1 MTGAADVDLGALLE
15 HAPAI
20 VYVARPDG
28 SIAYAN
34 AAWERFTGLPVETVL
49 EHGWSSVLHP
59 DDASRAGAEWL
70 AAMASAAVFR
80 EEFRIRDRAGEFR
93 WVISHAIPTFDAGGT
108 VSAWYGTVIPIDERR
123 TAEAA
128 LASLADAIPQ
138 LVWANDAAG
147 NALHVNR
154 RWIEYTGLSFDESL
168 GRGWTHVLHAD
179 DVPDMEAVWA
189 EALTTGTFHSERAY
203 RLRRHDGAYR
213 WFVVRAVAVRDE
225 SGAILR
231 WYGTNTDVDDA
242 YRAAQRRTML
252 DRLGAAFA
260 ESLDYERT
268 ARTVVSAMCE
278 DFADFAFIDVVED
291 DRLQRI
297 AVESGR
303 LSAEP
308 ASFRTFAPPPEAERH
323 PINLVLRTG
332 RTQIVAQCDDAW
344 RRATTWSDEH
354 YAFVATLP
362 MASIAHVPMIAAG
375 ERIGVLTFGAALG
388 TGRSFTQADLDEAEE
403 IARRAAVA
411 LANARLYRDLAASE
425 ERYRGLIDTAQE
437 GVWIIDGAANTRYVN
452 AHMAEMLGYTP
463 DEMYGRW
470 FFDFADPREHE
481 AARQA
486 IQEHRGGSGIRRE
499 SQLLHKDGRIVCVI
513 VASNPIAD
521 ADGAYNGSLGM
532 FTDITERK
540 ALETQYRV
548 LAEAGE
554 VLAASLDLAQTFPA
568 LAALTVRNFADVCRI
583 HECGPDGTPR
593 LIATAYA
600 DSAHGNVAAAHAGEG
615 GFARVVVANAIASG
629 ESLYVPHIE
638 PALREGLGAQSL
650 IVVPLVA
657 RGATLG
663 AITLVAAADGA
674 GTFVPDD
681 LRLAELLAKRAAVA
695 IDNARLYD
703 EERRLARMR
712 EVVARASDVLSG
724 SLDLDAL
731 LGRFADL
738 LVAELAAEATIA
750 LDAERTVDTE
760 RAVVR
765 RSAAVAGDAAVLRV
779 ALRHRDTVVGTVTLR
794 ANAPFG
800 ANDVAL
806 LHELAAR
813 AAVAIE
819 NAQLYAREH
828 RVAMTLQRAMLPAVL
843 PEVAGLAFD
852 AVYFPGATE
861 AEIGGDWY
869 DAIAL
874 PDGRVVVSI
883 GDVTGRGLTAAVIMG
898 RMRQAIETLST
909 YESDP
914 VRLLD
919 AADGVLR
926 RAHPDA
932 IVTALVG
939 VVDPA
944 ARTLA
949 YATAG
954 HPTPIV
960 RASDGTL
967 RQLPGR
973 GLPLGLREGREP
985 PATTVVLPPSSLVV
999 FFTDGLVE
1007 STRDIDEGE
1016 RRVFAALADPALAD
1030 GLAPAAALVARV
1042 LDDGIRDDVAVLT
1055 MRVSATPSEARDWT
1069 MRWRFDPHDWRRAY
1083 DVRETLAETLSAA
1096 AANVDLPAAELVF
1109 GELVG
1114 NAVRHAPGFVDVELT
1129 WDDDATPVLHVIDDG
1144 PGYRPQT
1151 DLPSPDSESGRGLY
1165 IVAQLTREFTV
1176 MKLPR
1181 RGAHARAVLLTR
1193 A

>member
-1 MTGAADVDLGALLE
+1 V
-15 HAPAI
+15 PSI

-28 SIAYAN
+28 TIAFAN
-34 AAWERFTGLPVETVL
+34 AAWERFSGLPVQAVL
-49 EHGWSSVLHP
+49 DNGWADVVHP
-59 DDASRAGAEWL
+59 DDAARVGSAWL
-70 AAMASAAVFR
+70 AAMASLVPFR
-80 EEFRIRDRAGEFR
+80 EEFRVRDRAGEFG
-93 WVISHAIPTFDAGGT
+93 WVISHAVPTFDAGGDA
-108 VSAWYGTVIPIDERR
+108 SAWYGTVIPIDERR

-138 LVWANDAAG
+138 LVWTSDAAG
-147 NALHVNR
+147 NAIHVNR
-154 RWIEYTGLSFDESL
+154 RWIEYTGLGFDESL
-168 GRGWTHVLHAD
+168 GRGWARVLHPD
-179 DVPDMEAVWA
+179 DVPEMEESWRA
-189 EALTTGTFHSERAY
+189 ALVTGTFSSEHAY
-203 RLRRHDGAYR
+203 RMRRHDGVYR

-225 SGAILR
+225 NGAIVR
-231 WYGTNTDVDDA
+231 WYGTNTDVDDQ

-252 DRLGAAFA
+252 DRLGVAFT

-278 DFADFAFIDVVED
+278 DFADFAFVDVVED
-291 DRLQRI
+291 GRLQRI

-303 LSAEP
+303 LGGDA
-308 ASFRTFAPPPEAERH
+308 ARFRTFAPPPEAERH

-332 RTQIVAQCDDAW
+332 RTQIVPECDDAW
-344 RRATTWSDEH
+344 LRATTWSDEH
-354 YAFVATLP
+354 YTFAHALP
-362 MASIAHVPMIAAG
+362 MASIAYVPMTVAG
-375 ERIGVLTFGAALG
+375 EQVGVLTFGAAIG
-388 TGRSFTQADLDEAEE
+388 TGRRFTQADLDEAEE
-403 IARRAAVA
+403 IARRAAIA
-411 LANARLYRDLAASE
+411 LANARLYRDLAQSE
-425 ERYRGLIDTAQE
+425 ARYRGLIDTAQE
-437 GVWIIDGAANTRYVN
+437 GVWIIDGAARTRYVN
-452 AHMAEMLGYTP
+452 AHMSAMLGYSP
-463 DEMYGRW
+463 DEMYDRW
-470 FFDFADPREHE
+470 FFDFADPREHDG
-481 AARQA
+481 ARQA
-486 IQEHRGGSGIRRE
+486 IADHRGGSGIRRE
-499 SQLLHKDGRIVCVI
+499 SRLLHRDGHIVCVM
-513 VASNPIAD
+513 VASSPIIAG
-521 ADGAYNGSLGM
+521 DGSYNGSLGM

-568 LAALTVRNFADVCRI
+568 LAALAVRNFADVCRI
-583 HECGPDGTPR
+583 HELAADGTTR
-593 LIATAYA
+593 LVATAYA
-600 DSAHGNVAAAHAGEG
+600 DSARADVAAAHVGEG
-615 GFARVVVANAIASG
+615 GFSRVVVANAIENG
-629 ESLYVPHIE
+629 TSLFLPQIE
-638 PALREGLGAQSL
+638 PELRGALGAQSL

-681 LRLAELLAKRAAVA
+681 MRLAELLAKRAAVA

-738 LVAELAAEATIA
+738 LVAELAPEATIA
-750 LDAERTVDTE
+750 LHPDRV
-760 RAVVR
+760 VVR
-765 RSAAVAGDAAVLRV
+765 RRATVAGDAPQLRA
-779 ALRHRDTVVGTVTLR
+779 ALRHRDAVVGTVTLR
-794 ANAPFG
+794 SDAPFG
-800 ANDVAL
+800 SDDVAL
-806 LHELAAR
+806 LQELAAR

-828 RVAMTLQRAMLPAVL
+828 RVAMTLQRAMLPALL
-843 PEVAGLAFD
+843 PVVAGLAFD

-898 RMRQAIETLST
+898 RMRQAIETLAT

-919 AADGVLR
+919 AADSVLR

-939 VVDPA
+939 VVDPT

-960 RASDGTL
+960 RTPEGML

-985 PATTVVLPPSSLVV
+985 PATTVVLPQSSLVV

-1016 RRVFAALADPALAD
+1016 RRVFAALADPTVAD
-1030 GLAPAAALVARV
+1030 GRAPAAALVARV
-1042 LDDGIRDDVAVLT
+1042 LDDGVRDDVAVLT
-1055 MRVSATPSEARDWT
+1055 LRLSAAPSAVRDWT

-1083 DVRETLAETLSAA
+1083 DVREALAETLCAYG
-1096 AANVDLPAAELVF
+1096 VDVDVPAAELVF

-1144 PGYRPQT
+1144 PGYVPRT
-1151 DLPSPDSESGRGLY
+1151 GLPPDDAESGRGLY

-1176 MKLPR
+1176 TQLPR
-1181 RGAHARAVLLTR
+1181 RGAHARAVLLLTR

>member
-1 MTGAADVDLGALLE
+1 V
-15 HAPAI
+15 PAI

-28 SIAYAN
+28 TIAFAN
-34 AAWERFTGLPVETVL
+34 AAWERFSGLPVQMVL
-49 EHGWSSVLHP
+49 DHGWAELVHA
-59 DDASRAGAEWL
+59 DDAARVGSAWL
-70 AAMASAAVFR
+70 SAMATVVPFR
-80 EEFRIRDRAGEFR
+80 EEFRIRDRGGEFR
-93 WVISHAIPTFDAGGT
+93 WVISHAIPTLDAGGGA
-108 VSAWYGTVIPIDERR
+108 SAWYGTVIPTDERR

-147 NALHVNR
+147 NAIHVNR
-154 RWIEYTGLSFDESL
+154 RWIEYTGLGFDESL
-168 GRGWTHVLHAD
+168 GHGWARVLHPD
-179 DVPDMEAVWA
+179 DVSAMEQDWR
-189 EALTTGTFHSERAY
+189 EALATGAFHSERAY
-203 RLRRHDGAYR
+203 RMRRHDGVYR

-225 SGAILR
+225 NGAVLR
-231 WYGTNTDVDDA
+231 WYGTNTDVDDQ

-252 DRLGAAFA
+252 DRLGVAFT

-278 DFADFAFIDVVED
+278 DFADFAFVDVVED
-291 DRLQRI
+291 GRLQRI

-303 LSAEP
+303 LGSEAGR
-308 ASFRTFAPPPEAERH
+308 FRPFAPPPEADRH

-332 RTQIVAQCDDAW
+332 RTQIVPECDDAW
-344 RRATTWSDEH
+344 LRATTWSDEH
-354 YAFVATLP
+354 YAFVRALP
-362 MASIAHVPMIAAG
+362 MASIAYVPMIAAG
-375 ERIGVLTFGAALG
+375 ERIGVLTFGAAIG
-388 TGRSFTQADLDEAEE
+388 TGRSFTRADLDEAEE

-411 LANARLYRDLAASE
+411 LANARLYRDLAQSE

-437 GVWIIDGAANTRYVN
+437 GVWIIDGAARTRYVN
-452 AHMAEMLGYTP
+452 AHMSAMLGYTP
-463 DEMYGRW
+463 DEMYDRW
-470 FFDFADPREHE
+470 FFDFADLREHDG
-481 AARQA
+481 ARQA
-486 IQEHRGGSGIRRE
+486 IADHRGGSGIRRE
-499 SQLLHKDGRIVCVI
+499 SRLLHRDGHIVCVM
-513 VASNPIAD
+513 VASSPILD

-554 VLAASLDLAQTFPA
+554 VLAASLDVAQTFPA
-568 LAALTVRNFADVCRI
+568 LAALAVRNFADVCRI
-583 HECGPDGTPR
+583 HERTADGTPR
-593 LIATAYA
+593 LVATAYA
-600 DSAHGNVAAAHAGEG
+600 DASHGEVAAAHAAEG
-615 GFARVVVANAIASG
+615 GFARVLVANAIASG
-629 ESLYVPHIE
+629 ESLYLPQIGPE
-638 PALREGLGAQSL
+638 LREGLGAQSI
-650 IVVPLVA
+650 IVVPLVT
-657 RGATLG
+657 RGAILG

-674 GTFVPDD
+674 GTFVPEDMQ
-681 LRLAELLAKRAAVA
+681 LAELLAKRAAVA
-695 IDNARLYD
+695 IDNARLYG

-712 EVVARASDVLSG
+712 DVVARASEALSG

-738 LVAELAAEATIA
+738 LVAELAAEVTIA
-750 LDAERTVDTE
+750 LHPDRV
-760 RAVVR
+760 VVR
-765 RSAAVAGDAAVLRV
+765 RSATVAGDAPQLRA
-779 ALRHRDTVVGTVTLR
+779 ALRYRDADVGTVTLR
-794 ANAPFG
+794 SDEPFG
-800 ANDVAL
+800 SDDVAL

-828 RVAMTLQRAMLPAVL
+828 RVAMTLQSAMLPAVL

-874 PDGRVVVSI
+874 ADGRVVVSI

-898 RMRQAIETLST
+898 RMRQAIETLAT

-919 AADGVLR
+919 AADSVLR

-939 VVDPA
+939 VIDPG

-960 RASDGTL
+960 RAPGGVL

-985 PATTVVLPPSSLVV
+985 PATTVVLPASSLVV

-1016 RRVFAALADPALAD
+1016 RRVFAALADPAIAD
-1030 GLAPAAALVARV
+1030 GRAPAAALVARV
-1042 LDDGIRDDVAVLT
+1042 LDDGIRDDVAVLVL
-1055 MRVSATPSEARDWT
+1055 RISDAPSAVNDWT
-1069 MRWRFDPHDWRRAY
+1069 MRWRFDPDDWRRAY
-1083 DVRETLAETLSAA
+1083 DVRETLAETLRAYGT
-1096 AANVDLPAAELVF
+1096 NVDLPAAELVF

-1114 NAVRHAPGFVDVELT
+1114 NAVRHAPGFVEVELT
-1129 WDDDATPVLHVIDDG
+1129 WDDETTPVLHVIDDG
-1144 PGYRPQT
+1144 PGYVPRS
-1151 DLPSPDSESGRGLY
+1151 DLPDQDAESGRGLY

-1176 MKLPR
+1176 TQRTP
-1181 RGAHARAVLLTR
+1181 RGAHARAVLLTGDG
-1193 A
+1193 

>member
-1 MTGAADVDLGALLE
+1 VLEGGIDADLHALLE
-15 HAPAI
+15 HVPAI

-28 SIAYAN
+28 AITFAN
-34 AAWERFTGLPVETVL
+34 AAWERFSGLPVETVP
-49 EHGWSSVLHP
+49 ESGWTDVLHP
-59 DDASRAGAEWL
+59 ADAARVGAAWL
-70 AAMASAAVFR
+70 GAMASAAPFR

-93 WVISHAIPTFDAGGT
+93 WVISHAVPAFDAGGA
-108 VSAWYGTVIPIDERR
+108 VAAWYGTVIPIDERR

-128 LASLADAIPQ
+128 LTSLADAIPQ

-147 NALHVNR
+147 NAVHVNR
-154 RWIEYTGLSFDESL
+154 RWIEYTGVSFEESL
-168 GRGWTHVLHAD
+168 GRGWERVLHPD
-179 DVPDMEAVWA
+179 DVAAMEEGWRD
-189 EALTTGTFHSERAY
+189 ALVTGTFRAERAY
-203 RLRRHDGAYR
+203 RMRRHDGVYR

-231 WYGTNTDVDDA
+231 WYGTNTDVDDQ

-252 DRLGAAFA
+252 DRLGIAFA

-278 DFADFAFIDVVED
+278 DFADFAFVDVVED
-291 DRLQRI
+291 GRLQRI

-303 LSAEP
+303 LGTDQAP
-308 ASFRTFAPPPEAERH
+308 FRTFAPPPEADRH

-332 RTQIVAQCDDAW
+332 RTQIVARCDDAW
-344 RRATTWSDEH
+344 LRATTWSDEH
-354 YAFVATLP
+354 YAFAATLP
-362 MASIAHVPMIAAG
+362 MASIAYVPMIAAG
-375 ERIGVLTFGAALG
+375 ERLGVLTFGAALG

-411 LANARLYRDLAASE
+411 LANARLYRDLAQSE
-425 ERYRGLIDTAQE
+425 ARYRGLLDTALE
-437 GVWIIDGAANTRYVN
+437 GIWIIDRAARTRYVN
-452 AHMAEMLGYTP
+452 AHMSAMLGYTP
-463 DEMYGRW
+463 DEMYDRW
-470 FFDFADPREHE
+470 FFDFADPREHAE
-481 AARQA
+481 ARRA
-486 IQEHRGGSGIRRE
+486 IEDHRGGAGIRRE
-499 SQLLHKDGRIVCVI
+499 SRLLHRDGHVVCVM
-513 VASNPIAD
+513 VASSPITG

-548 LAEAGE
+548 LAQAGE
-554 VLAASLDLAQTFPA
+554 VLAAALDVEHTFPA
-568 LAALTVRNFADVCRI
+568 LAELAVREFADVCRI
-583 HECGPDGTPR
+583 HADDGGTPR
-593 LIATAYA
+593 LVATAYA
-600 DSAHGNVAAAHAGEG
+600 DEAQRSVAAAHAGES
-615 GFARVVVANAIASG
+615 GFARGVVAKALASG
-629 ESLYVPHIE
+629 EPLFLPRIE
-638 PALREGLGAQSL
+638 PALRDALGAQSL

-663 AITLVAAADGA
+663 AITLVAAANGVR
-674 GTFVPDD
+674 TFGPDD

-695 IDNARLYD
+695 IDNARLYG
-703 EERRLARMR
+703 EERRLARIR
-712 EVVARASDVLSG
+712 AIVARASDVLSG

-738 LVAELAAEATIA
+738 LVGELAVEATIA
-750 LDAERTVDTE
+750 LESG

-765 RSAAVAGDAAVLRV
+765 RSGALDAGAPSLRV
-779 ALRHRDTVVGTVTLR
+779 PLRHRDTVVGTVTVR
-794 ANAPFG
+794 GTAPFG
-800 ANDVAL
+800 ASDAAL
-806 LHELAAR
+806 LRELAAR
-813 AAVAIE
+813 AAVAVE

-828 RVAMTLQRAMLPAVL
+828 RVAMTLQSAMLPAVL
-843 PEVAGLAFD
+843 PAVAGLEFD

-898 RMRQAIETLST
+898 RMRQAIETLAT

-919 AADGVLR
+919 AADSVLR

-944 ARTLA
+944 ARTLT

-960 RASDGTL
+960 RAADGTL

-973 GLPLGLREGREP
+973 GLPLGLREGREA
-985 PATTVVLPPSSLVV
+985 PATTVVLPPASLIV

-1016 RRVFAALADPALAD
+1016 RRVFAALAEPALAE
-1030 GLAPAAALVARV
+1030 GRAPAAALVARV
-1042 LDDGIRDDVAVLT
+1042 LDDGVRDDVAVLT
-1055 MRVSATPSEARDWT
+1055 MRMAATPAAASDWT
-1069 MRWRFDPHDWRRAY
+1069 MRWRFDPRDWRRAY
-1083 DVRETLAETLSAA
+1083 DVRETLAEALASAA
-1096 AANVDLPAAELVF
+1096 AEVDVPAAELVF

-1129 WDDDATPVLHVIDDG
+1129 WDDAQTPVLHVIDDG
-1144 PGYRPQT
+1144 PGYAPRT
-1151 DLPSPDSESGRGLY
+1151 GLPSAESESGRGLY

-1176 MKLPR
+1176 TQLR

-1193 A
+1193 

>member
-1 MTGAADVDLGALLE
+1 M
-15 HAPAI
+15 PAI

-28 SIAYAN
+28 TIAFAN
-34 AAWERFTGLPVETVL
+34 TAWERFSGLPVQTVL
-49 EHGWSSVLHP
+49 DHGWVDVLHP
-59 DDASRAGAEWL
+59 GDAARVGGAWAG
-70 AAMASAAVFR
+70 AMASAVPFR

-93 WVISHAIPTFDAGGT
+93 WVISHAIPTFDAAGG

-138 LVWANDAAG
+138 LVWANDANG
-147 NALHVNR
+147 NAVHVNR

-168 GRGWTHVLHAD
+168 GRGWARVIHPD
-179 DVPDMEAVWA
+179 DVPDMEEGWRD
-189 EALTTGTFHSERAY
+189 ALATGTFHSERAY
-203 RLRRHDGAYR
+203 RLRRHDGVYR

-225 SGAILR
+225 NGAILR
-231 WYGTNTDVDDA
+231 WYGTNTDVDDQ

-252 DRLGAAFA
+252 DRLGVAFT

-278 DFADFAFIDVVED
+278 DFADFAFVDVVVED
-291 DRLQRI
+291 GRLQRI

-303 LSAEP
+303 LGTDAGR
-308 ASFRTFAPPPEAERH
+308 FRPFAPPPEAERH

-332 RTQIVAQCDDAW
+332 RTQIVPECDEAW
-344 RRATTWSDEH
+344 RRATTWNDEH

-362 MASIAHVPMIAAG
+362 MASIAYVPMIAAG
-375 ERIGVLTFGAALG
+375 EPIGVLTFGAASG
-388 TGRSFTQADLDEAEE
+388 TGRRFTQADLDEAEE

-425 ERYRGLIDTAQE
+425 ARYRGLIDTAQE
-437 GVWIIDGAANTRYVN
+437 GIWIIDRAARTRYVN
-452 AHMAEMLGYTP
+452 ARMSEMLGYTP
-463 DEMYGRW
+463 DEMYDRW
-470 FFDFADPREHE
+470 FFDFADAREHE
-481 AARQA
+481 GVRLA
-486 IQEHRGGSGIRRE
+486 IEEHRGGSGIRRE
-499 SQLLHKDGRIVCVI
+499 SQLLHKDGRIVCVM
-513 VASNPIAD
+513 VASSPIVD
-521 ADGAYNGSLGM
+521 ADGTYNGSLGM
-532 FTDITERK
+532 FTDITKRK

-554 VLAASLDLAQTFPA
+554 VLAASLDVAQTFPA
-568 LAALTVRNFADVCRI
+568 LAALAVRNFADVCRI
-583 HECGPDGTPR
+583 HERTADGTTR
-593 LIATAYA
+593 LVATAYA
-600 DSAHGNVAAAHAGEG
+600 DTARAGVAAAHAVEG
-615 GFARVVVANAIASG
+615 GFARVVVANAIESG
-629 ESLYVPHIE
+629 TSLFLPQIE
-638 PALREGLGAQSL
+638 PELRGSLGAQSL

-681 LRLAELLAKRAAVA
+681 MRLAELLAKRAAVA

-731 LGRFADL
+731 LGSFADL

-750 LDAERTVDTE
+750 LHPDRV
-760 RAVVR
+760 VVR
-765 RSAAVAGDAAVLRV
+765 RSGTVAGDAPQLRA
-779 ALRHRDTVVGTVTLR
+779 ALRHRDAVVGTVTLR
-794 ANAPFG
+794 SDAPFG
-800 ANDVAL
+800 SGDVAL
-806 LHELAAR
+806 LNELAAR

-843 PEVAGLAFD
+843 PAVAGLAFD

-898 RMRQAIETLST
+898 RMRQAIETLAT

-919 AADGVLR
+919 AADSVLR

-939 VVDPA
+939 VIDPG

-960 RASDGTL
+960 RAPDGLL

-985 PATTVVLPPSSLVV
+985 PSTTVVLPQASLVV

-1016 RRVFAALADPALAD
+1016 RRVLAALADPTLAD
-1030 GLAPAAALVARV
+1030 GRAPAAALVARV

-1055 MRVSATPSEARDWT
+1055 VRIDGAASAARDWT

-1083 DVRETLAETLSAA
+1083 DVRETLAETLNAYGTG
-1096 AANVDLPAAELVF
+1096 VDVPAAELVF

-1114 NAVRHAPGFVDVELT
+1114 NAVRHAPGIIEVELT
-1129 WDDDATPVLHVIDDG
+1129 WDDDTTPVLHVIDDG
-1144 PGYRPQT
+1144 PGYVPCT
-1151 DLPSPDSESGRGLY
+1151 DLPDQHAESGRGLY

-1176 MKLPR
+1176 TQREP

>member
-1 MTGAADVDLGALLE
+1 MPGVIDLGALLE
-15 HAPAI
+15 SVPAI
-20 VYVARPDG
+20 VYVARADG

-34 AAWERFTGLPVETVL
+34 AAWERFSGLPVETVL
-49 EHGWSSVLHP
+49 EHGWSEVLHP
-59 DDASRAGAEWL
+59 GDAARVAAAWL
-70 AAMASAAVFR
+70 GAMASALAFR

-93 WVISHAIPTFDAGGT
+93 WVISHAIPAFDAAGG
-108 VSAWYGTVIPIDERR
+108 VAAWYGTVIPIGERR

-128 LASLADAIPQ
+128 LTSLADAIPQ
-138 LVWANDAAG
+138 LVWASDAGG

-154 RWIEYTGLSFDESL
+154 RLIEYTGQSFDEAL
-168 GRGWTHVLHAD
+168 GRGWMRALHAD
-179 DVPDMEAVWA
+179 DVPHVEQNWRD
-189 EALTTGTFHSERAY
+189 ALDTGTFRSERAY
-203 RLRRHDGAYR
+203 RLRRHDGVYR
-213 WFVVRAVAVRDE
+213 WFVVRAVAVRDDN
-225 SGAILR
+225 GAILR
-231 WYGTNTDVDDA
+231 WYGTNTDVDDQ

-252 DRLGAAFA
+252 DRLGVAFA

-268 ARTVVSAMCE
+268 ARTVVSAMCQ
-278 DFADFAFIDVVED
+278 DFADFAFVDVVED
-291 DRLQRI
+291 GRLQRI

-303 LSAEP
+303 LNADAAP
-308 ASFRTFAPPPEAERH
+308 FRTFAPPPEAEHH
-323 PINLVLRTG
+323 PINVVLRTG
-332 RTQIVAQCDDAW
+332 RTQIVPVCDDAW
-344 RRATTWSDEH
+344 LRATTWSDEH
-354 YAFVATLP
+354 YAFASALP
-362 MASIAHVPMIAAG
+362 MASVAYVPMVAAG
-375 ERIGVLTFGAALG
+375 ESIGILTFGAAIG
-388 TGRSFTQADLDEAEE
+388 TGRSFTQADLDDAEE
-403 IARRAAVA
+403 VARRAAVA
-411 LANARLYRDLAASE
+411 LANARLYRDLAESE
-425 ERYRGLIDTAQE
+425 ARYRGLIDTAQE
-437 GVWIIDGAANTRYVN
+437 GVWIIDRAARTRYVN
-452 AHMAEMLGYTP
+452 AHMSAMLGYTP
-463 DEMYGRW
+463 DEMFDRW
-470 FFDFADPREHE
+470 FFDFADPREHDG
-481 AARQA
+481 ARQA
-486 IQEHRGGSGIRRE
+486 IEDHRSGNGIRRE
-499 SQLLHKDGRIVCVI
+499 SKLRHKDGHIVCVI
-513 VASNPIAD
+513 VASSPIAD
-521 ADGAYNGSLGM
+521 AQGAYNGSLGM

-568 LAALTVRNFADVCRI
+568 LAALTVRHFADLCRI
-583 HECGPDGTPR
+583 HERAPDGSLR
-593 LIATAYA
+593 SIATAHA
-600 DSAHGNVAAAHAGEG
+600 DSARGEAVAAHAAEG
-615 GFARVVVANAIASG
+615 GFARVLVENAIASG
-629 ESLYVPHIE
+629 ESLYLPHIE
-638 PALREGLGAQSL
+638 PELRDGLGAQSL
-650 IVVPLVA
+650 IVVPIAA
-657 RGATLG
+657 RGVTLG
-663 AITLVAAADGA
+663 AITLVAAADGN

-681 LRLAELLAKRAAVA
+681 LRLAELLAKRAAIA

-703 EERRLARMR
+703 EERRLARVR

-750 LDAERTVDTE
+750 LDAGL
-760 RAVVR
+760 AVVR
-765 RSAAVAGDAAVLRV
+765 RSGTVADDAPSLRV
-779 ALRHRDTVVGTVTLR
+779 PLRHRDTVVGTVTLR
-794 ANAPFG
+794 ASAPFD
-800 ANDVAL
+800 ADDRRL
-806 LHELAAR
+806 LQELAAR

-843 PEVAGLAFD
+843 PDVAGLAFD

-898 RMRQAIETLST
+898 RMRQAIETLAT

-919 AADGVLR
+919 AADSVLR

-960 RASDGTL
+960 RAPGGAL

-973 GLPLGLREGREP
+973 GLPLGLREGREA
-985 PATTVVLPPSSLVV
+985 PATTVVLPASSLVV

-1016 RRVFAALADPALAD
+1016 RRVFAALDDPAVAD
-1030 GLAPAAALVARV
+1030 GRAPAAALVARV

-1055 MRVSATPSEARDWT
+1055 LRLADAPSAADDWT
-1069 MRWRFDPHDWRRAY
+1069 MRWRFDPRDWRRAY
-1083 DVRETLAETLSAA
+1083 DVRETLAEALRASATG
-1096 AANVDLPAAELVF
+1096 VDLPAAELVF

-1114 NAVRHAPGFVDVELT
+1114 NAVRHAPGFVEVELA
-1129 WDDDATPVLHVIDDG
+1129 WDDATTPVLHVIDDG
-1144 PGYRPQT
+1144 PGYVPRT
-1151 DLPSPDSESGRGLY
+1151 GLPSPDAESGRGLY

-1176 MKLPR
+1176 MQRP
-1181 RGAHARAVLLTR
+1181 RGAHARAVLLMR
-1193 A
+1193 G

>member
-1 MTGAADVDLGALLE
+1 M
-15 HAPAI
+15 
-20 VYVARPDG
+20 YVARADG
-28 SIAYAN
+28 TIAYVN
-34 AAWERFTGLPVETVL
+34 AAWERFSGLPVEVML
-49 EHGWSSVLHP
+49 EHGWADVLHP
-59 DDASRAGAEWL
+59 DDAGRVGAAWL
-70 AAMASAAVFR
+70 AALASAVAFR

-93 WVISHAIPTFDAGGT
+93 WVISHAVPTFEADESTA
-108 VSAWYGTVIPIDERR
+108 AWYGTVIPIDERR

-128 LASLADAIPQ
+128 LTSLADAIPQ

-147 NALHVNR
+147 NAVHVNR
-154 RWIEYTGLSFDESL
+154 RWIEYTGVSFDDSL
-168 GRGWTHVLHAD
+168 GRGWVRVLHPD
-179 DVPDMEAVWA
+179 DVPAMEEGWRD
-189 EALTTGTFHSERAY
+189 ALVTGTFRTERAY
-203 RLRRHDGAYR
+203 RMRRHDGVYR

-225 SGAILR
+225 NGAILR
-231 WYGTNTDVDDA
+231 WYGTNTDVDDQ

-252 DRLGAAFA
+252 DRLGVAFT

-278 DFADFAFIDVVED
+278 DFADFAFVDVVED
-291 DRLQRI
+291 GRLQRI

-303 LSAEP
+303 LGAE
-308 ASFRTFAPPPEAERH
+308 AGRFRTFAPPPQAERH
-323 PINLVLRTG
+323 PINLVLRSG
-332 RTQIVAQCDDAW
+332 RTQIVAECDDAW
-344 RRATTWSDEH
+344 LRATTWSDEH
-354 YAFVATLP
+354 YAFAAALP
-362 MASIAHVPMIAAG
+362 MASIAYVPMIAAG
-375 ERIGVLTFGAALG
+375 ERIGVLTFGAAIG
-388 TGRSFTQADLDEAEE
+388 TGRSFTQADLDDAEE
-403 IARRAAVA
+403 VARRAAVA
-411 LANARLYRDLAASE
+411 LANARLYRDLAESE
-425 ERYRGLIDTAQE
+425 ARYRGLIDTAQE
-437 GVWIIDGAANTRYVN
+437 GVWIIDRAARTRYVN
-452 AHMAEMLGYTP
+452 ARMSAMLGYTP
-463 DEMYGRW
+463 DEMYDRW
-470 FFDFADPREHE
+470 FFDFADPRERD
-481 AARQA
+481 AARLA
-486 IQEHRGGSGIRRE
+486 LEEHQFGSGVHRE
-499 SQLLHKDGRIVCVI
+499 WRLCHKDGRTVYAM
-513 VASNPIAD
+513 VASSPILD
-521 ADGAYNGSLGM
+521 AHGAHTGSLGM

-554 VLAASLDLAQTFPA
+554 VLAASLDVEQTFPA
-568 LAALTVRNFADVCRI
+568 LARLAVRNVADVCRI
-583 HECGPDGTPR
+583 HACGAGGTSR
-593 LIATAYA
+593 LVATAYA
-600 DSAHGNVAAAHAGEG
+600 DSSRDDAGAQAGEVA
-615 GFARVVVANAIASG
+615 FERVAVDEAIASG
-629 ESLYVPHIE
+629 QPLFVPQIE
-638 PALREGLGAQSL
+638 PALRGLGAKSL

-663 AITLVAAADGA
+663 AITLVAAANGVR
-674 GTFVPDD
+674 TFGPDD
-681 LRLAELLAKRAAVA
+681 VRLAELLAKRAAVA
-695 IDNARLYD
+695 IDNARLYG

-712 EVVARASDVLSG
+712 ATVARASEVLSG

-738 LVAELAAEATIA
+738 LVAEVAAEATIA
-750 LDAERTVDTE
+750 LDSD

-765 RSAAVAGDAAVLRV
+765 RSAAVAADAPVLRV
-779 ALRHRDTVVGTVTLR
+779 PLRHRDTVVGTVTLR
-794 ANAPFG
+794 GAEPFDDDD
-800 ANDVAL
+800 AAL

-828 RVAMTLQRAMLPAVL
+828 RVAMTLQRALLPAVL
-843 PEVAGLAFD
+843 PDVPGLTFD

-874 PDGRVVVSI
+874 ADGRVVVSI

-898 RMRQAIETLST
+898 RMRQAIETLAT

-919 AADGVLR
+919 AADRVLR

-944 ARTLA
+944 ARTLT

-960 RASDGTL
+960 RAPDGML

-985 PATTVVLPPSSLVV
+985 PATMVVLPAASLAV

-1016 RRVFAALADPALAD
+1016 RRVLAALADDALAN
-1030 GLAPAAALVARV
+1030 GRAPAAALAARV

-1055 MRVSATPSEARDWT
+1055 LRIAPAPSEARDWT

-1083 DVRETLAETLSAA
+1083 DVRETLAEALSAYGTG
-1096 AANVDLPAAELVF
+1096 VDLPAAELVF

-1114 NAVRHAPGFVDVELT
+1114 NAVRHAPGHVDVELT
-1129 WDDDATPVLHVIDDG
+1129 WDDATTPVLHVIDDG
-1144 PGYRPQT
+1144 PGYTTRAGVP
-1151 DLPSPDSESGRGLY
+1151 PPDAESGRGLY

-1176 MKLPR
+1176 TKLPH

-1193 A
+1193 

>member
-1 MTGAADVDLGALLE
+1 MRTIRDLTGTDADLRALLE

-20 VYVARPDG
+20 VYVARADG
-28 SIAYAN
+28 TIAYVN
-34 AAWERFTGLPVETVL
+34 AAWERFSGLPVEVVL
-49 EHGWSSVLHP
+49 EHGWGDVLHP
-59 DDASRAGAEWL
+59 DDAGRVGAAWL
-70 AAMASAAVFR
+70 AALASAVAFR

-93 WVISHAIPTFDAGGT
+93 WVISHAVPTFEADESAA
-108 VSAWYGTVIPIDERR
+108 AWYGTLIPIDERR

-128 LASLADAIPQ
+128 LTSLADAIPQ

-147 NALHVNR
+147 NAVHVNR
-154 RWIEYTGLSFDESL
+154 RWIEYTGVSFDDSL
-168 GRGWTHVLHAD
+168 GRGWVRVLHPD
-179 DVPDMEAVWA
+179 DMAAMEEGWR
-189 EALTTGTFHSERAY
+189 EALVTGTFRTERAY
-203 RLRRHDGAYR
+203 RMRRHDGAYR

-225 SGAILR
+225 NGAILR
-231 WYGTNTDVDDA
+231 WYGTNTDVDDQ

-252 DRLGAAFA
+252 DRLGVAFT

-278 DFADFAFIDVVED
+278 DFADFAFVDVVED
-291 DRLQRI
+291 GRLQRI

-303 LSAEP
+303 LRA
-308 ASFRTFAPPPEAERH
+308 ASGPFRNFAPPPQAERH
-323 PINLVLRTG
+323 PINLVLRSG
-332 RTQIVAQCDDAW
+332 RTQIVAECDDAW
-344 RRATTWSDEH
+344 LRATTWSDEH
-354 YAFVATLP
+354 YAFAAALP
-362 MASIAHVPMIAAG
+362 MASIAYVPMIAAG

-388 TGRSFTQADLDEAEE
+388 TGRSFTQADLDDAEE
-403 IARRAAVA
+403 VARRAAVA
-411 LANARLYRDLAASE
+411 LANARLYRDLAQSE
-425 ERYRGLIDTAQE
+425 ARYRGLIDTAQE
-437 GVWIIDGAANTRYVN
+437 GICIVDRAARTRYVN
-452 AHMAEMLGYTP
+452 ARMSTMLGYTV
-463 DEMYGRW
+463 DEMYDRR
-470 FFDFADPREHE
+470 FFDFADPREHDAVRLALHEHE
-481 AARQA
+481 A
-486 IQEHRGGSGIRRE
+486 GSGVRRE
-499 SQLLHKDGRIVCVI
+499 SRLRHKDGHVVCVM
-513 VASNPIAD
+513 VASSPIRD
-521 ADGAYNGSLGM
+521 AHGAYSGSLGM

-554 VLAASLDLAQTFPA
+554 VLAASLDVDETFPA
-568 LAALTVRNFADVCRI
+568 LARLAVRYVADVCRI
-583 HECGPDGTPR
+583 HARDAGGTSK

-600 DSAHGNVAAAHAGEG
+600 DASHADIEAYAGED
-615 GFARVVVANAIASG
+615 GFDGVVG
-629 ESLYVPHIE
+629 
-638 PALREGLGAQSL
+638 GLGAQSL

-663 AITLVAAADGA
+663 AITLVAAADGVR
-674 GTFVPDD
+674 TFGPDD
-681 LRLAELLAKRAAVA
+681 VRLAELLAKRAAVA
-695 IDNARLYD
+695 IDNARLYG

-712 EVVARASDVLSG
+712 EIVARASDVLSG

-738 LVAELAAEATIA
+738 LVAEIAAEATIA
-750 LDAERTVDTE
+750 LDSD

-765 RSAAVAGDAAVLRV
+765 RSAAVADDAPALRV
-779 ALRHRDTVVGTVTLR
+779 PLRHRDTVVGTVTLR
-794 ANAPFG
+794 AAEPFD
-800 ANDVAL
+800 ADDAAL

-843 PEVAGLAFD
+843 PDVPGLGFD

-874 PDGRVVVSI
+874 ADGRVVLSI

-898 RMRQAIETLST
+898 RMRQAIETLAT

-919 AADGVLR
+919 AADSVLR

-960 RASDGTL
+960 RAPGGTL

-973 GLPLGLREGREP
+973 GLPLGLREGHEP
-985 PATTVVLPPSSLVV
+985 PATTVVLPASSLVV

-1016 RRVFAALADPALAD
+1016 RRVLAALADDALVD
-1030 GLAPAAALVARV
+1030 GRAPAAALVARV
-1042 LDDGIRDDVAVLT
+1042 LVDGIRDDVAVLT
-1055 MRVSATPSEARDWT
+1055 LRIGPAPSEARDWT
-1069 MRWRFDPHDWRRAY
+1069 MRWRFDPRDWRRAY
-1083 DVRETLAETLSAA
+1083 DVRETLAETLNAYGTG
-1096 AANVDLPAAELVF
+1096 VDLPAAELVF

-1114 NAVRHAPGFVDVELT
+1114 NAVRHAPGYVDVELT
-1129 WDDDATPVLHVIDDG
+1129 WDDATTPVLHVIDDG
-1144 PGYRPQT
+1144 PGYTARAG
-1151 DLPSPDSESGRGLY
+1151 LPPPDAESGRGLY

-1176 MKLPR
+1176 TQIPA
-1181 RGAHARAVLLTR
+1181 RGAHARAVLLR
-1193 A
+1193 R

>member
-1 MTGAADVDLGALLE
+1 MAALV
-15 HAPAI
+15 P
-20 VYVARPDG
+20 
-28 SIAYAN
+28 
-34 AAWERFTGLPVETVL
+34 
-49 EHGWSSVLHP
+49 
-59 DDASRAGAEWL
+59 
-70 AAMASAAVFR
+70 FR
-80 EEFRIRDRAGEFR
+80 EEFRVRDRAGEFR
-93 WVISHAIPTFDAGGT
+93 WVISHAIPALGTGGGA
-108 VSAWYGTVIPIDERR
+108 SAWYGTIIPVDERR

-138 LVWANDAAG
+138 LVWTNDAAG
-147 NALHVNR
+147 NAIHVNR

-168 GRGWTHVLHAD
+168 GRGWVRVLHPD
-179 DVPDMEAVWA
+179 DVRAMEQSWTAAQV
-189 EALTTGTFHSERAY
+189 TDTFGGERAY
-203 RLRRHDGAYR
+203 RLRRHDGVYR

-225 SGAILR
+225 KGSIVR
-231 WYGTNTDVDDA
+231 WYGTNTDVDDQ

-252 DRLGAAFA
+252 DRLGTAFT

-268 ARTVVSAMCE
+268 AQTVVSAMCE
-278 DFADFAFIDVVED
+278 DFADFAFVDVVED
-291 DRLQRI
+291 GRLQRI

-303 LSAEP
+303 LGCEA
-308 ASFRTFAPPPEAERH
+308 ARFRTFAPPPEADRH

-332 RTQIVAQCDDAW
+332 QTQIVPDCDDAW
-344 RRATTWSDEH
+344 LRATTWSDEH
-354 YAFVATLP
+354 YAFARSLP
-362 MASIAHVPMIAAG
+362 MASIAYVPMVAAG
-375 ERIGVLTFGAALG
+375 EPIGVLTFGAAVG
-388 TGRSFTQADLDEAEE
+388 TGRSFTPADIGDGEE
-403 IARRAAVA
+403 IAARAAVA
-411 LANARLYRDLAASE
+411 LANARLYRDLAHSE
-425 ERYRGLIDTAQE
+425 ARYRGLIDTAQE
-437 GVWIIDGAANTRYVN
+437 GVWIIDGDARTRYVN
-452 AHMAEMLGYTP
+452 AHMSAMLGYTP

-470 FFDFADPREHE
+470 FFDFADPREHDG
-481 AARQA
+481 ARQA
-486 IQEHRGGSGIRRE
+486 IADHRGGSGLRRE
-499 SQLLHKDGRIVCVI
+499 SRLRHRDGHVVCVM
-513 VASNPIAD
+513 VASSPILD

-532 FTDITERK
+532 FTDITARK

-554 VLAASLDLAQTFPA
+554 VLAGSLDVAQTFPA
-568 LAALTVRNFADVCRI
+568 LAALAVRNFADVCRI
-583 HECGPDGTPR
+583 HEQTADGTTR

-600 DSAHGNVAAAHAGEG
+600 DAVRADVAAAHVGEG
-615 GFARVVVANAIASG
+615 GFARVVVANTIAG
-629 ESLYVPHIE
+629 GTSLFLPHIE
-638 PALREGLGAQSL
+638 PELRDALGAQSL
-650 IVVPLVA
+650 IVVPLVS
-657 RGATLG
+657 RGVTLG
-663 AITLVAAADGA
+663 AMTLVAGADGA
-674 GTFVPDD
+674 GTFVAND
-681 LRLAELLAKRAAVA
+681 LRLAELLAKRAAIA

-712 EVVARASDVLSG
+712 EVVSRASDVLSG

-738 LVAELAAEATIA
+738 LVAELAVEATVA
-750 LDAERTVDTE
+750 LHPDRV
-760 RAVVR
+760 VVR
-765 RSAAVAGDAAVLRV
+765 RSAAVTADAPQLR
-779 ALRHRDTVVGTVTLR
+779 APLRHRDALIGTVTLR
-794 ANAPFG
+794 ANAPF
-800 ANDVAL
+800 AADDAAL
-806 LHELAAR
+806 LQELAAR

-843 PEVAGLAFD
+843 PEVAGIAFD

-898 RMRQAIETLST
+898 RMRQAVETLAT

-919 AADGVLR
+919 AADRVLR

-939 VVDPA
+939 VVDPG

-954 HPTPIV
+954 HPAPVV
-960 RASDGTL
+960 RAPDGLL

-973 GLPLGLREGREP
+973 GLPLGLREGREQ
-985 PATTVVLPPSSLVV
+985 PATTVVLPQSSLVV

-1016 RRVFAALADPALAD
+1016 RRVFAALADPAVAD
-1030 GLAPAAALVARV
+1030 GRAPAAALVARV
-1042 LDDGIRDDVAVLT
+1042 LDDGVRDDVAVLT
-1055 MRVSATPSEARDWT
+1055 LRLDGAPGAGRDWT

-1083 DVRETLAETLSAA
+1083 DVRETVAETLNAYGSG
-1096 AANVDLPAAELVF
+1096 VDVPAAELVF

-1129 WDDDATPVLHVIDDG
+1129 WEDDGLPVLHVIDDG
-1144 PGYRPQT
+1144 PGYTPRA
-1151 DLPSPDSESGRGLY
+1151 DLPNQDAESGRGLF

-1176 MKLPR
+1176 TKLAR
-1181 RGAHARAVLLTR
+1181 RGAHARAALLMR
-1193 A
+1193 R